1 MSLGALRPS
10 FGANIQHQTCHFEV
24 SSKNTPHIIHTP
36 KFSTHHLIMTRCT
49 TLSLAAFL
57 SIQTASAFVP
67 AATTRAPATAV
78 NLVPEQSRQLVA
90 FSQDYF
96 AKKAKESAS
105 KASQLSSPR
114 RSRSGFT
121 AVATNLVTR
130 LVGKGSRSNDDM
142 TPGHSHTHHAEDEVI
157 YPIVGS
163 CLVEGRALPSADQ
176 VRACNLPLMDK
187 EEEVFG
193 FWTSEQGGDAL
204 WM

>member
-1 MSLGALRPS
+1 M
-10 FGANIQHQTCHFEV
+10 
-24 SSKNTPHIIHTP
+24 
-36 KFSTHHLIMTRCT
+36 IMTRCT

-67 AATTRAPATAV
+67 AAKTRAPATAV

-114 RSRSGFT
+114 RSSSF
-121 AVATNLVTR
+121 ASAASNLVTR
-130 LVGKGSRSNDDM
+130 LVGKGSSRSNDDM
-142 TPGHSHTHHAEDEVI
+142 TPGHANHAEDEVI

-163 CLVEGRALPSADQ
+163 CLVEGRALPTADQ
-176 VRACNLPLMDK
+176 VTACNLPLMDK

-193 FWTSEQGGDAL
+193 IWTSEQGGDAL
-204 WM
+204 WL